1 MAVYLD
7 FDNIVISRYDQV
19 HGRNSFQKDKARGLD
34 DDKLTTATVDLGAI
48 IDFASSFGTLVL
60 TRAYADWSADLN
72 ANYQGQLV
80 GRAVDLVQLFPAA
93 AYGKNGADIRLAV
106 DAVEDMFRLP
116 DLTHVVIVGGDS
128 DYIALAQ
135 RCKRL
140 GRYVVGIG
148 VAGASSRSLASA
160 CDEFVTY
167 DALPGIPTV
176 APAPA
181 KKATKRTKSK
191 EPDDEP
197 EPADTQAAATGLL
210 ERALRIG
217 HEKDDA
223 DWLHN
228 SAVKAQMKRM
238 DPSFSEKSLGFRS
251 FSDFLRSRSDVADLD
266 ESSTTRMVRLHQRG
280 SKPRSDPDVR
290 ASGEVPD
297 RVSTYAEAMT
307 ERLYFRQLL
316 SGRDFAQSD
325 MIAQQMRNFS
335 YLIGDRETGDTV
347 VVDPAYAANDLVD
360 ILESDGMKLSGV
372 LVTHHHPDHVGG
384 SMMGFELKGL
394 AELLERQ
401 SVPVHVNSLE
411 AEWVSRVTGIARS
424 DLTAHEHGDKV
435 NVGDVEIELLHTPGH
450 TPGSQCFLL
459 DGRLVAGD
467 TLFLEGCGRTDF
479 PGGDVDD
486 MFRSL
491 QQLAA
496 AVRRPDGVSRATGTR
511 WSPARRCRTCGA
523 PTTCTGRA
531 IWISGE
537 C

>member
-1 MAVYLD
+1 M
-7 FDNIVISRYDQV
+7 
-19 HGRNSFQKDKARGLD
+19 
-34 DDKLTTATVDLGAI
+34 
-48 IDFASSFGTLVL
+48 L

-148 VAGASSRSLASA
+148 VAGASSRSLAAA

-181 KKATKRTKSK
+181 KKATKRAKSK

-197 EPADTQAAATGLL
+197 EPADPQAAATGLL

-251 FSDFLRSRSDVADLD
+251 FSDFLRVAQRRRRPRREQHHPHGAAAPRELTASRSP
-266 ESSTTRMVRLHQRG
+266 TPGRG
-280 SKPRSDPDVR
+280 S
-290 ASGEVPD
+290 
-297 RVSTYAEAMT
+297 
-307 ERLYFRQLL
+307 
-316 SGRDFAQSD
+316 
-325 MIAQQMRNFS
+325 
-335 YLIGDRETGDTV
+335 
-347 VVDPAYAANDLVD
+347 
-360 ILESDGMKLSGV
+360 
-372 LVTHHHPDHVGG
+372 
-384 SMMGFELKGL
+384 
-394 AELLERQ
+394 
-401 SVPVHVNSLE
+401 
-411 AEWVSRVTGIARS
+411 
-424 DLTAHEHGDKV
+424 
-435 NVGDVEIELLHTPGH
+435 
-450 TPGSQCFLL
+450 
-459 DGRLVAGD
+459 
-467 TLFLEGCGRTDF
+467 
-479 PGGDVDD
+479 
-486 MFRSL
+486 
-491 QQLAA
+491 
-496 AVRRPDGVSRATGTR
+496 
-511 WSPARRCRTCGA
+511 
-523 PTTCTGRA
+523 
-531 IWISGE
+531 
-537 C
+537 

>member
-1 MAVYLD
+1 MPEAVAGGDTARVAVYLD

-19 HGRNSFQKDKARGLD
+19 HGRNSFQKDKARGLE
-34 DDKLTTATVDLGAI
+34 DDKLTTATVDVGAI

-72 ANYQGQLV
+72 AGYRNQLV

-148 VAGASSRSLASA
+148 VAGASSRSLAAA

-176 APAPA
+176 APAAP
-181 KKATKRTKSK
+181 KKATRKAKSK
-191 EPDDEP
+191 EADDDEP
-197 EPADTQAAATGLL
+197 EPADRQAAATGLL

-251 FSDFLRSRSDVADLD
+251 FSDFLRSRSDVVDLD
-266 ESSTTRMVRLHQRG
+266 ESSTTRMVRLHH
-280 SKPRSDPDVR
+280 D
-290 ASGEVPD
+290 A
-297 RVSTYAEAMT
+297 
-307 ERLYFRQLL
+307 
-316 SGRDFAQSD
+316 
-325 MIAQQMRNFS
+325 
-335 YLIGDRETGDTV
+335 
-347 VVDPAYAANDLVD
+347 
-360 ILESDGMKLSGV
+360 
-372 LVTHHHPDHVGG
+372 
-384 SMMGFELKGL
+384 
-394 AELLERQ
+394 
-401 SVPVHVNSLE
+401 
-411 AEWVSRVTGIARS
+411 
-424 DLTAHEHGDKV
+424 
-435 NVGDVEIELLHTPGH
+435 
-450 TPGSQCFLL
+450 
-459 DGRLVAGD
+459 
-467 TLFLEGCGRTDF
+467 
-479 PGGDVDD
+479 
-486 MFRSL
+486 
-491 QQLAA
+491 
-496 AVRRPDGVSRATGTR
+496 
-511 WSPARRCRTCGA
+511 
-523 PTTCTGRA
+523 
-531 IWISGE
+531 
-537 C
+537 